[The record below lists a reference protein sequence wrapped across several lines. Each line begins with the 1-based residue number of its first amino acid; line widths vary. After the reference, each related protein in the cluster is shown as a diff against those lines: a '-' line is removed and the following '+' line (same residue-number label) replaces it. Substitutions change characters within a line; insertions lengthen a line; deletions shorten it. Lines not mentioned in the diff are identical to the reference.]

1 MRTRANGLIIGNQC
15 NMLEIY
21 VVFCIYS
28 RYSQFKKRQEW
39 K

>member
-21 VVFCIYS
+21 VVFRIYS
-28 RYSQFKKRQEW
+28 RWQPFKNEIT
-39 K
+39 